1 MVGKLRHSSFCGA
14 CRHVLGDPL
23 GRLQILR
30 QVASI
35 VESIEAMVV
44 GDHAIKQCVYMILEL
59 IPYRSK
65 RHFMP
70 NKRGVERTD
79 LLMLERVSR
88 VHARCALGHSEAV
101 RAVPRYPPGRV
112 SFCDMISS
120 EVLPTRTF
128 ARRDCNASSL
138 CALVCGRGGTH
149 R

>member
-14 CRHVLGDPL
+14 WRHVLGDPL

-59 IPYRSK
+59 IPYRSN

-70 NKRGVERTD
+70 DRRGVERTD

-88 VHARCALGHSEAV
+88 VHARCALGHSDSA
-101 RAVPRYPPGRV
+101 RAVSRYRHGRV
-112 SFCDMISS
+112 SSFCIVGSG
-120 EVLPTRTF
+120 VLPTRTL
-128 ARRDCNASSL
+128 ARRDCYASSL
-138 CALVCGRGGTH
+138 RPFCLIS
-149 R
+149 